1 MNDDQEMNAVPPD
14 RRTTPSRRVDARTAT
29 DRMRLIAHWPER
41 IVAVTDGEDELGAL
55 IEYRKLEPGEQVEP
69 SDVEYVLADIHQGSL
84 EENDRLRGLIHEL
97 LQFVPYEKSEQGPLP
112 DWIVDVANRACVAS
126 KGVLSHGS

>member
-29 DRMRLIAHWPER
+29 
-41 IVAVTDGEDELGAL
+41 
-55 IEYRKLEPGEQVEP
+55 EPGEQVEP

-97 LQFVPYEKSEQGPLP
+97 LQFVPYEKSEQGPLL